1 MEIEITYLPIKN
13 KHDKIP
19 IFGHIFVTKNSGK
32 FKIIYRDKEYELKE
46 NFEDIDEEKY
56 LSIDYIKLKLK
67 VVGKIIDLSY
77 FFHECKS
84 LLSFKIIPQLN
95 NNNKSS
101 DFNYESNEPD
111 SSQLFE
117 DPKFLNTSAHNNN
130 MIKEMDNL
138 KIPPPSVSTIKKN
151 NITYNT
157 TYNSTVSEL
166 FPNNYRIPA
175 LVNSNVTNIDSIFYG
190 CSSLI
195 YLPDISNWDT
205 SNVTQMGSLFYNCHS
220 LISIPD
226 ISKWNTS
233 KVNTM
238 ECMFYNCNS
247 LISLPDISKWDTSN
261 VTDMGSMFCGCLSLA
276 SMPDISIWKTPK
288 VNKIYYMFLGCNS
301 LISIPDI
308 SNWNVS
314 NANYI
319 NSMFSECLSLVLTPN
334 ISKWDI
340 KKKNILKGMFGGSF
354 NCLNNLP

>member
-46 NFEDIDEEKY
+46 NFEDIDNEEY
-56 LSIDYIKLKLK
+56 LSIDYIKLKIR

-95 NNNKSS
+95 DNKSN
-101 DFNYESNEPD
+101 DFSYESNECD
-111 SSQLFE
+111 LSQKYDESSN
-117 DPKFLNTSAHNNN
+117 PSPHNNDI
-130 MIKEMDNL
+130 IKYIDNFN
-138 KIPPPSVSTIKKN
+138 ISPPISTIKKN
-151 NITYNT
+151 ST
-157 TYNSTVSEL
+157 TYNSTITEL

-205 SNVTQMGSLFYNCHS
+205 SNVTQMGSLFYNCNS

-354 NCLNNLP
+354 NCLINLP